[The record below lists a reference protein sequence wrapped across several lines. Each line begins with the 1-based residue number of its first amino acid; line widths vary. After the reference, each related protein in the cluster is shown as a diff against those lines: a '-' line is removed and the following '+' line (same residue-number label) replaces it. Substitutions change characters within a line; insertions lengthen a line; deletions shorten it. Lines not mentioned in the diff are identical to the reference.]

1 MSNLN
6 TINLTASM
14 QQSTNVPLVS
24 IIMPVYNVQD
34 YIAYSIDSVLQ
45 QTFTDFELI
54 LVDDGSTDASH
65 SICQAVADINSR
77 VRIFWQQNKGLAAAR
92 NTGIKVSRGEY
103 LAFLDSDD
111 LWHPDKLTK
120 HVELLNKQSNV
131 GVSYSSS
138 AFIDEQGIELGLY
151 QTPKCHNLSAKDVF
165 LRNPIGNGSAPVIR
179 RQVFSDIAYDV
190 EGSLYYFNETLRQ
203 SEDIECWVRI
213 ATTTDW
219 QFAGIESALTFYRVN
234 NHGLSANVEKQ
245 FQSWLRACELMQ
257 QYAPDF
263 IKKYGRLAK
272 AFQHRYLA
280 RRAVRSGDAKV
291 ALSMITKS
299 FLSNPRVL
307 FNEPV
312 RTSITFAAAVCL
324 LLPKPIYRFFEVM
337 AVNTV
342 SILQKR
348 VVQ

>member
-34 YIAYSIDSVLQ
+34 YIACSIDSVLQ

-111 LWHPDKLTK
+111 LWHPDKLIK

-138 AFIDEQGIELGLY
+138 AFIDEQGIELGLD

-165 LRNPIGNGSAPVIR
+165 LRNPNRQWFSACY
-179 RQVFSDIAYDV
+179 S
-190 EGSLYYFNETLRQ
+190 
-203 SEDIECWVRI
+203 
-213 ATTTDW
+213 
-219 QFAGIESALTFYRVN
+219 SA
-234 NHGLSANVEKQ
+234 
-245 FQSWLRACELMQ
+245 
-257 QYAPDF
+257 
-263 IKKYGRLAK
+263 
-272 AFQHRYLA
+272 
-280 RRAVRSGDAKV
+280 
-291 ALSMITKS
+291 
-299 FLSNPRVL
+299 
-307 FNEPV
+307 
-312 RTSITFAAAVCL
+312 SIFRHCL
-324 LLPKPIYRFFEVM
+324 
-337 AVNTV
+337 
-342 SILQKR
+342 
-348 VVQ
+348 